1 MNDNVQNPS
10 HYNNDS
16 SIEAIDAIEASMS
29 QEEFRGYLKGS
40 FQKYVWRWDKKH
52 TDTKLQ
58 VEDLKK
64 AQWFLNKLIQNAE
77 TES

>member
-1 MNDNVQNPS
+1 MNDNVHKPS

-16 SIEAIDAIEASMS
+16 TIEAIDAIEASMS

-52 TDTKLQ
+52 SDAKLQ

-64 AQWFLNKLIQNAE
+64 AQWFLNKLIQNADK
-77 TES
+77 ES